1 MDDEM
6 NTAEVLRDEAK
17 ENRTR
22 EILELMRNSKTLEEA
37 TEKVKALLNH

>member
-37 TEKVKALLNH
+37 TEKVKALLNK